1 MGGKTQSRS
10 FSKPSSTLVHVILPV
25 LVVPVPS
32 DVKPSMSHHSDVS
45 TKPSGS
51 SVLVLVKQLSETSRP
66 SLNVFLMSS
75 STPPRDHPTLMLSR
89 RRTNSN
95 VSPNLTDKWVT
106 PYTVPLLSINRDS
119 ITKKK

>member
-1 MGGKTQSRS
+1 MGTQSRF
-10 FSKPSSTLVHVILPV
+10 FSKPSSTLVHVKTQPV

-51 SVLVLVKQLSETSRP
+51 SVLVLVKLPSEISRP
-66 SLNVFLMSS
+66 SLNACLMSS

-106 PYTVPLLSINRDS
+106 PPLLFLYFQ
-119 ITKKK
+119 

>member
-1 MGGKTQSRS
+1 MGVKTQSRS
-10 FSKPSSTLVHVILPV
+10 FSKPSSTLVRVKILPV

-51 SVLVLVKQLSETSRP
+51 SVLVLVKLHSETSRP

-95 VSPNLTDKWVT
+95 VSPNPTDKWVT
-106 PYTVPLLSINRDS
+106 RLILFLYYQ
-119 ITKKK
+119 